1 MSTRRRNSL
10 SSSPVDRVLRWSVIV
25 IALVLSVGPVLY
37 GIILSV
43 RPFSAV
49 TNEPLDL
56 LPAPSE
62 LDFSAYWDAL
72 LPASEGGFGLGQF
85 VLNSAL
91 LAIGTVV
98 LSLLASV
105 FGAYAAARLR
115 YRGRSTT
122 NAIILAVY
130 LFPGIVLAVP
140 LFVMLSRVGLTGNLI
155 GLLIVYVALTV
166 PVALYMVRNYFLAL
180 PESVE
185 EAALIDGCSLPRM
198 LWTVVLPIA
207 MPGVVATAIYV
218 FMIAWNEYL
227 FALLFLVQSRSL
239 WTAPLGISQ
248 LTDFNVPV
256 TVLLAG
262 SIAVT
267 IPVILAFFFSQR
279 FLVAGLTSGAEK

>member
-1 MSTRRRNSL
+1 MSKL
-10 SSSPVDRVLRWSVIV
+10 KSPPMDRAARWTIIV
-25 IALVLSVGPVLY
+25 IALVVAIGPVLY
-37 GIILSV
+37 GVVLSV
-43 RPFSAV
+43 RPLSAV
-49 TNEPLDL
+49 LKNPLDL
-56 LPAPSE
+56 FPAPAD

-72 LPASEGGFGLGQF
+72 RPASDGGFGLGQF
-85 VLNSAL
+85 VLNSAMI
-91 LAIGTVV
+91 AIATVV
-98 LSLLASV
+98 LSLLVTV

-115 YRGRSTT
+115 YRGRSFT
-122 NAIILAVY
+122 NGIILAVY

-140 LFVMLSRVGLTGNLI
+140 LFVMLSRIGLTGNLV

-180 PESVE
+180 PESIE

-198 LWTVVLPIA
+198 LWSVVLPVA
-207 MPGVVATAIYV
+207 LPGVVATGIYV

-227 FALLFLVQSRSL
+227 FALLFLVQSRNL

-267 IPVILAFFFSQR
+267 IPVVLAFFFSQR